1 MKTVNHLG
9 TDPIGKLVPRIAFP
23 SMLAQFVSVL
33 YSIVDRMYI
42 GHIASVGDLALAGV
56 GVCGPIL
63 TMIGAFSSLIG
74 VGGAPLLGIRLGE
87 KNEKEASRILANAFL
102 MLVSLSL
109 VLTAAALFL
118 TRPMLMAFGASTV
131 TYPYARAYFMIY
143 VSGSVFALLSTGLNQ
158 FVICQGFASEGMKS
172 VLLGAVLNLL
182 LDPVFIFV
190 LHLGVRG
197 AAIATVLSQ
206 IASCL
211 YVLHILFGKT
221 IPIRITFGGYS
232 FAIMKRILTV
242 GFTPFLIIAIDN
254 VMIIAMNAV
263 LQQYAPAGQGDSFI
277 TCATIVQSFM
287 LIITI
292 PLGGI
297 SGGTQSILAYNYG
310 AGNSRRILE
319 AQKTIIAL
327 CAGFTTLMFLVSNAA
342 GTLFAQ
348 LFTSDPQIVSMV
360 VRAIHISTLSV
371 IPLGIQYEIVDGFTA
386 MGCVRY
392 SFALSFFRK
401 FVYFTALFLL
411 PRFFALENIFY
422 VEPISDLI
430 GPVVSMIVY
439 WTSIQK
445 ILKQREEAVRLM
457 HTKKHKK
464 SHIKK
469 AVLFRG
475 VFKTLT
481 RKEQLFLLLLK
492 CLRHRNGFLYFQTV
506 FCCQLQCLLFRLRI
520 PDGFRRMG
528 ITAENGGVSFF
539 AGDLPELLVRI
550 PSFFHQTKEIDLQR
564 NVSLFHLTA
573 ESPVFPVEHCF
584 VAVE

>member
-263 LQQYAPAGQGDSFI
+263 LQRYAPAGHGDSFI

-287 LIITI
+287 LIITM

-310 AGNSRRILE
+310 AGNSRRILK

-386 MGCVRY
+386 MGRVRY

-492 CLRHRNGFLYFQTV
+492 YLRHRNSFLYFQTV